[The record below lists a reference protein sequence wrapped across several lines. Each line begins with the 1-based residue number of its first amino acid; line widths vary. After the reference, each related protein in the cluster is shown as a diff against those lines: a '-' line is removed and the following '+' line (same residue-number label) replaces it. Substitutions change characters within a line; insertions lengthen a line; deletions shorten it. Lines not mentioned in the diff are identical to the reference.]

1 MAKQTD
7 TLKTMAMWFLVL
19 LAGMVTDLRGL
30 AEISPVRFPS
40 EEALRVHL
48 PEWIP
53 KERGVRAA
61 QNRNR
66 HRYDDSQ
73 EYAIKIKDPK
83 PGENRQRC
91 PEFSQMLPCTC
102 KEKGSGLDVT
112 CENVETS
119 QLQKVTSNMKSHTQ
133 RNAYQIGYFK
143 VRNSR
148 ITKLP
153 DYVFMGLKIVHLML
167 FDCGLE
173 TLMPNSLSSLAGS
186 LKHLVLSNNDL
197 HDVPTMAFRQLREL
211 DHVNLNQN
219 NISIIKDG
227 AFWGLS
233 KVTRL
238 TLYDNKI
245 SHIHPDA
252 FDGLTKWTGIP
263 TNAHNESGFCTNEES
278 DPNFDSEMC
287 IENKTKGDLLRL
299 NVGRNSLT
307 EIPSESL
314 VPLKNLNQL
323 DLSFNKINEI
333 KENTFLGLDKLDTL
347 NLDHNKIEVLRNDH
361 FDGMPKVTS
370 LSLDYN
376 KIKEV
381 QEGAFNGLD
390 EQLQFLSLA
399 ANKISKVPMLALRPL
414 HQLNTLHL
422 NDNNISRLEENSFE
436 GFGEHLHNLWLQN
449 NHISEIPSGTFE
461 DLTTLEW
468 IKLNNNE
475 LTTVRY
481 ELIEPILSTLKH
493 IDIYKNPLVC
503 DCEMKWYKK
512 WWMSGY
518 QSVDTDHIKDITCTD
533 VSDGK
538 KHLMKDVNLEH
549 MYCVQDPAVDGPDT
563 VAALSSARVPSSF
576 FRYGLPVVII
586 SYSLRL

>member
-40 EEALRVHL
+40 EEALRVRL

-53 KERGVRAA
+53 KERGARAA

-252 FDGLTKWTGIP
+252 FDGLTK
-263 TNAHNESGFCTNEES
+263 
-278 DPNFDSEMC
+278 
-287 IENKTKGDLLRL
+287 DLLRL

-323 DLSFNKINEI
+323 DLSFNKIKEI
-333 KENTFLGLDKLDTL
+333 KENTFFGLDKLDTL

-361 FDGMPKVTS
+361 FEGMPKVTS

-376 KIKEV
+376 KIYKV
-381 QEGAFNGLD
+381 QPGAFNGLD

-399 ANKISKVPMLALRPL
+399 ANKISTVPTSALRPL

-449 NHISEIPSGTFE
+449 NKICEIPSGTFE

-468 IKLNNNE
+468 VKLNNNE

-518 QSVDTDHIKDITCTD
+518 QSVDTDHIKDITCKD
-533 VSDGK
+533 VEDGK
-538 KHLMKDVNLEH
+538 QHLMKDVNLEH

-586 SYSLRL
+586 SYSLGL

>member
-1 MAKQTD
+1 MAHKMD
-7 TLKTMAMWFLVL
+7 TLRRMAVWFMVI
-19 LAGMVTDLRGL
+19 LAGMVTDFRGL
-30 AEISPVRFPS
+30 AEFSPVRFPS
-40 EEALRVHL
+40 DSALKVHL

-53 KERGVRAA
+53 KERGARGA

-66 HRYDDSQ
+66 NRYRYDDSQ

-91 PEFSQMLPCTC
+91 PEFSQMQPCTC

-119 QLQKVTSNMKSHTQ
+119 QLQKVTKSMKAHTQ
-133 RNAYQIGYFK
+133 KNSYQIGYFK

-148 ITKLP
+148 IRQLP
-153 DYVFMGLKIVHLML
+153 DYIFMGLKIVHLML

-197 HDVPTMAFRQLREL
+197 NHVPTMALRQLREL

-219 NISIIKDG
+219 NISHIKDG

-245 SHIHPDA
+245 NYIHPDA
-252 FDGLTKWTGIP
+252 FDGLTKWTGKP
-263 TNAHNESGFCTNEES
+263 TNQSSFCSNEDS
-278 DPNFDSEMC
+278 DPNFNSLEC
-287 IENKTKGDLLRL
+287 VANNTKGDLLRL

-314 VPLKNLNQL
+314 EMLKNLNQL
-323 DLSFNKINEI
+323 DLSFNKIKEI

-347 NLDHNKIEVLRNDH
+347 NLDHNKIEVLYDDH
-361 FDGMPKVTS
+361 FEGMPKVTS

-376 KIKEV
+376 KIYEV
-381 QEGAFNGLD
+381 HPGAFNGLD

-399 ANKISKVPMLALRPL
+399 ANKISSVPTAALSSL

-422 NDNNISRLEENSFE
+422 NDNNISRLKEDSFE

-449 NHISEIPSGTFE
+449 NKICDIPPGTFE

-468 IKLNNNE
+468 VKLNNNE
-475 LTTVRY
+475 LTTVHY
-481 ELIEPILSTLKH
+481 ELIEPVLSTLKH
-493 IDIYKNPLVC
+493 IDIYKNPLIC
-503 DCEMKWYKK
+503 DCEMKWYKR
-512 WWMSGY
+512 WWGSGW
-518 QSVDTDHIKDITCTD
+518 QNVDTDHLKDITCKD
-533 VSDGK
+533 VEDGK
-538 KHLMKDVNLEH
+538 EHLMKDVNLEH
-549 MYCVQDPAVDGPDT
+549 MYCVTDIVNGSTPMPSSAI
-563 VAALSSARVPSSF
+563 LSSSLQKI
-576 FRYGLPVVII
+576 GLLICLII
-586 SYSLRL
+586 HSLVL

>member
-1 MAKQTD
+1 
-7 TLKTMAMWFLVL
+7 MWFIVL
-19 LAGMVTDLRGL
+19 LAGLVTDLTGF
-30 AEISPVRFPS
+30 ADFSPVRFPS
-40 EEALRVHL
+40 DQALKIHL

-66 HRYDDSQ
+66 KRYDDSQ

-112 CENVETS
+112 CEGVETS
-119 QLQKVTSNMKSHTQ
+119 QLQKVTRNMKSHNQ
-133 RNAYQIGYFK
+133 ANSYMIGYFK
-143 VRNSR
+143 VRSSR
-148 ITKLP
+148 IPKLP
-153 DYVFMGLKIVHLML
+153 DYIFMGLKIVHLML
-167 FDCGLE
+167 FDCGLK

-197 HDVPTMAFRQLREL
+197 QDVPTMALRQLREL

-219 NISIIKDG
+219 NISVIKDG

-245 SHIHPDA
+245 STIHPDA

-263 TNAHNESGFCTNEES
+263 TNAHNESDLCTDE
-278 DPNFDSEMC
+278 DFDSEIC
-287 IENKTKGDLLRL
+287 IEHETKGDLLRL
-299 NVGRNSLT
+299 NVGRNSLN
-307 EIPSESL
+307 EVPSEAL
-314 VPLKNLNQL
+314 EGLKNLNQL
-323 DLSFNKINEI
+323 DLSFNKIKEI

-347 NLDHNKIEVLRNDH
+347 NLNNNKIEELLDDH
-361 FDGMPKVTS
+361 FEGMPRVTS

-376 KIKEV
+376 KISIIHP
-381 QEGAFNGLD
+381 GAFSGLE

-399 ANKISKVPMLALRPL
+399 ANKISSVPTSSLRPL

-422 NDNNISRLEENSFE
+422 NDNNISRLEEDSFE
-436 GFGEHLHNLWLQN
+436 EFGGHIQNLWLQN
-449 NHISEIPSGTFE
+449 NKICEIPSATFE

-468 IKLNNNE
+468 LKLNNNE
-475 LTTVRY
+475 LTSLPY

-493 IDIYKNPLVC
+493 IDIYKNPLIC
-503 DCEMKWYKK
+503 DCEMKWYKS
-512 WWMSGY
+512 WWMSEY
-518 QSVDTDHIKDITCTD
+518 QIVDTDHIKDITCKD
-533 VSDGK
+533 VEDGK
-538 KHLMKDVNLEH
+538 EHLMKDVNLEH
-549 MYCVQDPAVDGPDT
+549 MYCVTAPEADGPDT
-563 VAALSSARVPSSF
+563 VAALSSARVTCSF
-576 FRYGLPVVII
+576 FKLWLPIVMLSYTLGL
-586 SYSLRL
+586 

>member
-1 MAKQTD
+1 MARKMD
-7 TLKTMAMWFLVL
+7 TLRTMAMWFMVI
-19 LAGMVTDLRGL
+19 LAGMVTDFRGL
-30 AEISPVRFPS
+30 AEFSPVRFPS
-40 EEALRVHL
+40 DDALKVHL

-66 HRYDDSQ
+66 NRYRYDDQ

-91 PEFSQMLPCTC
+91 PEFDKMRPCTC

-119 QLQKVTSNMKSHTQ
+119 QLQQVTESMKAHTQ
-133 RNAYQIGYFK
+133 KNSYQIGYFK

-148 ITKLP
+148 IRELP
-153 DYVFMGLKIVHLML
+153 DYIFMGLKIVHLML

-197 HDVPTMAFRQLREL
+197 NHVPTMAFRQLREL

-219 NISIIKDG
+219 NISRLEDG

-245 SHIHPDA
+245 NYIHPDA
-252 FDGLTKWTGIP
+252 FDGLTK
-263 TNAHNESGFCTNEES
+263 
-278 DPNFDSEMC
+278 
-287 IENKTKGDLLRL
+287 DLLRL

-314 VPLKNLNQL
+314 VKLKNLNQL
-323 DLSFNKINEI
+323 DLSFNKIKDI

-347 NLDHNKIEVLRNDH
+347 NLDHNKVEVLYDEH

-376 KIKEV
+376 KIYDIHPE
-381 QEGAFNGLD
+381 AFNGLD

-399 ANKISKVPMLALRPL
+399 ANKISSVPTAALRPL

-422 NDNNISRLEENSFE
+422 NDNNISRLQEDSFE

-449 NHISEIPSGTFE
+449 NKICEIPSGTFE
-461 DLTTLEW
+461 ELTTLEW
-468 IKLNNNE
+468 VKLNNNE
-475 LTTVRY
+475 LTTVQY
-481 ELIEPILSTLKH
+481 ELIEPVLSTLKH
-493 IDIYKNPLVC
+493 IDIYKNPLIC
-503 DCEMKWYKK
+503 DCELKWYKK
-512 WWMSGY
+512 WYYDGW
-518 QSVDTDHIKDITCTD
+518 QDVDTDHLKDITCKD
-533 VSDGK
+533 PEDGK
-538 KHLMKDVNLEH
+538 EHLLKDVDLEH
-549 MYCVQDPAVDGPDT
+549 MYCITDT
-563 VAALSSARVPSSF
+563 VNGSTPMPSSAIVPSSLPKF
-576 FRYGLPVVII
+576 GLTICLLT
-586 SYSLRL
+586 YSLLW

>member
-1 MAKQTD
+1 MGRQSE
-7 TLKTMAMWFLVL
+7 TLRTMAMWFIVL

-30 AEISPVRFPS
+30 ADLSPVVFPTD
-40 EEALRVHL
+40 EALKIHL

-73 EYAIKIKDPK
+73 DSQYAIKIKAPE

-91 PEFSQMLPCTC
+91 PEFSDMLPCTC

-119 QLQKVTSNMKSHTQ
+119 QLQKVTQNMKRHTQ
-133 RNAYQIGYFK
+133 RNSYQIGYFK
-143 VRNSR
+143 VRSSR

-167 FDCGLE
+167 FDCGLK

-197 HDVPTMAFRQLREL
+197 NDVPTMALRQLREL

-245 SHIHPDA
+245 STIHPDA
-252 FDGLTKWTGIP
+252 FDGLTK
-263 TNAHNESGFCTNEES
+263 
-278 DPNFDSEMC
+278 
-287 IENKTKGDLLRL
+287 DLLRL
-299 NVGRNSLT
+299 NVGRNSLN
-307 EIPSESL
+307 EIPSEAL
-314 VPLKNLNQL
+314 GPLKNLNQL
-323 DLSFNKINEI
+323 DLSFNKIKGI
-333 KENTFLGLDKLDTL
+333 KEDTFSGMEKLDTL
-347 NLDHNKIEVLRNDH
+347 NLNHNKIEALLDNH
-361 FDGMPKVTS
+361 FEGMPKVTS

-376 KIKEV
+376 KISDIAPE
-381 QEGAFNGLD
+381 AFNGLE

-399 ANKISKVPMLALRPL
+399 ANKISFVPTAALRPL

-422 NDNNISRLEENSFE
+422 NDNNITRLEEDSFQ

-449 NHISEIPSGTFE
+449 NKICEIPSGTFE

-468 IKLNNNE
+468 VKLNNNE
-475 LTTVRY
+475 LTTLRY

-493 IDIYKNPLVC
+493 IDIYKNPLIC
-503 DCEMKWYKK
+503 DCEMKWYRA
-512 WWMSGY
+512 WWMSEY
-518 QSVDTDHIKDITCTD
+518 QSVDTDHIKDITCKD
-533 VSDGK
+533 VDDGK
-538 KHLMKDVNLEH
+538 EHLMKDVNLEH
-549 MYCVQDPAVDGPDT
+549 MYCIQDSPVDGPDT
-563 VAALSSARVPSSF
+563 VAALSSARVPSSLLKL
-576 FRYGLPVVII
+576 GLPLVMI
-586 SYSLRL
+586 SYSLGL

>member
-1 MAKQTD
+1 MGRQSD
-7 TLKTMAMWFLVL
+7 TLRTMAMWFIVL

-30 AEISPVRFPS
+30 ADLSPVVFPS
-40 EEALRVHL
+40 DQALKIHL

-91 PEFSQMLPCTC
+91 PEFSEMLPCTC

-133 RNAYQIGYFK
+133 RNSYQIGYFK
-143 VRNSR
+143 VRSSR

-167 FDCGLE
+167 FDCGLK

-197 HDVPTMAFRQLREL
+197 NDVPTMALRQLREL

-245 SHIHPDA
+245 STIHPDA
-252 FDGLTKWTGIP
+252 FDGLTK
-263 TNAHNESGFCTNEES
+263 
-278 DPNFDSEMC
+278 
-287 IENKTKGDLLRL
+287 DLLRL
-299 NVGRNSLT
+299 NVGRNSLN
-307 EIPSESL
+307 EIPSQAL
-314 VPLKNLNQL
+314 GPLKNLNQL
-323 DLSFNKINEI
+323 DLSFNKIKDI
-333 KENTFLGLDKLDTL
+333 KEDTFTGMEKLDTL
-347 NLDHNKIEVLRNDH
+347 NLNHNKIEALLDNH
-361 FDGMPKVTS
+361 FEGMPKVTS

-376 KIKEV
+376 KISDIAPD
-381 QEGAFNGLD
+381 AFNGLE

-399 ANKISKVPMLALRPL
+399 ANKISFVPTSALRPL

-422 NDNNISRLEENSFE
+422 NDNNITRLEENSFE

-449 NHISEIPSGTFE
+449 NKICEIPSGTFE

-468 IKLNNNE
+468 VKLNNNE
-475 LTTVRY
+475 LTTLRY

-493 IDIYKNPLVC
+493 IDVYKNPLIC
-503 DCEMKWYKK
+503 DCEMKWYKA
-512 WWMSGY
+512 WWMSEY
-518 QSVDTDHIKDITCTD
+518 QSVDTDHIKDITCKD
-533 VSDGK
+533 VDDGK
-538 KHLMKDVNLEH
+538 EHLMKDVNLEH
-549 MYCVQDPAVDGPDT
+549 MYCVQASPDGPEDL
-563 VAALSSARVPSSF
+563 ALSSARVPSSF
-576 FRYGLPVVII
+576 LKLGLPVVTL
-586 SYSLRL
+586 SYLLGL